1 MPDTRSPNLLDV
13 TADDYPALFQAA
25 DRASLFIQ
33 KRHLY
38 LTGSV
43 LALLVGGAACGAVSG
58 AFPSARTKTVLAVAS
73 TACVALSFVLTAIRQ
88 ALKPEKLW
96 YGGRAVAE
104 SVKSMAWRYMTGA
117 EPYFIGMPAAE
128 TDSRFVSDLKALIK
142 DDQLAVGFGSDF
154 SDKPQIS
161 ARMREV
167 RSASLE
173 QRKPVYVS
181 DRLADQR
188 KWYGAKARK
197 SQRAESWYFV
207 VILVSQAMALAA
219 TAFMISR
226 PGSAWNLTGV
236 FSSLAS
242 ALVAWL
248 QVRQHEELAQSYA
261 AAALELGFIEEE
273 AGRVSNEKDFSAF
286 VADAENAISRE
297 HTLWV
302 ARRNRGR

>member
-1 MPDTRSPNLLDV
+1 MPETRDQNQQHV
-13 TADDYPALFQAA
+13 TADDFPALFQSA

-43 LALLVGGAACGAVSG
+43 LALLVGGAAAGAVSS
-58 AFPSARTKTVLAVAS
+58 AFPSSNEKTALAFVS
-73 TACVALSFVLTAIRQ
+73 TACVALSFLLTAIRQ

-104 SVKSMAWRYMTGA
+104 SAKSMAWRYMTGA
-117 EPYFIGMPAAE
+117 EPYSIALPAAE
-128 TDSRFVSDLKALIK
+128 VDARFVSDLKALIK
-142 DDQLAVGFGSDF
+142 DDRLAVGFGSDF

-161 ARMREV
+161 PRMREV
-167 RSASLE
+167 RAATLD
-173 QRKPVYVS
+173 QRKAIYIS

-207 VILVSQAMALAA
+207 LILVSQALALAS
-219 TAFMISR
+219 TVFMISQ

-236 FSSLAS
+236 FSAVAS

-273 AGRVSNEKDFSAF
+273 ASRISEENAFSAF
-286 VADAENAISRE
+286 VAEAENAISRE
-297 HTLWV
+297 QTMWV
-302 ARRNRGR
+302 ARRNRG